1 MRKPTSP
8 RQADQAFR
16 KDLIETIDS
25 GSFSGAGA
33 CTAAPMLP
41 PSLPMP
47 ASAGLSLSLSLSLS
61 RHAPPSRLQG
71 KGSQRSWLRRLSWG
85 DCLSLALALRVL
97 RCSPPLRANGRGLL
111 DHVTATTLLPHPPL
125 AGSVTVRV
133 SRRPTH
139 PEYRGLSAIICA

>member
-47 ASAGLSLSLSLSLS
+47 ASAGLSLSLSLSLAARS
-61 RHAPPSRLQG
+61 PKPAARQGISAQLAEASLLGRLPLPRASPARPPM
-71 KGSQRSWLRRLSWG
+71 
-85 DCLSLALALRVL
+85 
-97 RCSPPLRANGRGLL
+97 
-111 DHVTATTLLPHPPL
+111 
-125 AGSVTVRV
+125 
-133 SRRPTH
+133 
-139 PEYRGLSAIICA
+139 